1 VFGDK
6 QESTSEILKQ
16 ADIAMYQAKSAG
28 RNTMRFFA
36 PDLQAAVNS
45 RAQLED
51 ELREALRANQFTLY
65 YQPQVDRG
73 RVTGAEALIRWNH
86 PLRGLIPPAEF
97 IPVAEETGLILPLG
111 EWVLRTACLQIVP
124 WAGREDMAHFRVAV
138 NISARQFRQPEFV
151 DQVLTILDQTKAHPR
166 NLKLELTESM
176 LLDDVEEVIAKMT
189 TLNTYGLSFSLDD
202 FGTGYS
208 SLSYLKR
215 LPLSQL
221 KIDRSF
227 VRDILSDAGSD
238 AIAKSIISL
247 GHALDKSVIAEGV
260 ETEEQ
265 RKHLARLGCNAYQG
279 YLFSP
284 PIPWSEFQLLL
295 PDAVTH

>member
-1 VFGDK
+1 
-6 QESTSEILKQ
+6 
-16 ADIAMYQAKSAG
+16 
-28 RNTMRFFA
+28 
-36 PDLQAAVNS
+36 
-45 RAQLED
+45 
-51 ELREALRANQFTLY
+51 
-65 YQPQVDRG
+65 
-73 RVTGAEALIRWNH
+73 
-86 PLRGLIPPAEF
+86 
-97 IPVAEETGLILPLG
+97 
-111 EWVLRTACLQIVP
+111 
-124 WAGREDMAHFRVAV
+124 
-138 NISARQFRQPEFV
+138 
-151 DQVLTILDQTKAHPR
+151 
-166 NLKLELTESM
+166 M
-176 LLDDVEEVIAKMT
+176 LLDNVEEVIAKMT

-227 VRDILSDAGSD
+227 VRDILTDAGSD

-265 RKHLARLGCNAYQG
+265 RQHLAHLGCHAFQG

-284 PIPWSEFQLLL
+284 PVPWYEFQQLL
-295 PDAVTH
+295 PCAVAQ